1 MENCTHITP
10 ITQDITRIRVPFFDI
25 FTTVFLVKTEKGN
38 LLFDTATYDTD
49 ITEIIFPALRSIGV
63 SPDSLT
69 HIFISHPHRDH
80 AGGIPAIL
88 AALPHVTVVA
98 GSEAL
103 REEYPDMHLQVA
115 KEGDTLLDCLMTVSL
130 PGHTPDAI
138 ALYDTRTKTLLSG
151 DCLQLCGIYGSGDWG
166 ANITFPTAH
175 LAALDRLAL
184 MDIAVI
190 HPAHNYH
197 PEGDVYTGK
206 EGISRAIS
214 ACREPLFLIRDMI
227 KENPALTDEELTAKY
242 NQKGL
247 PTLGARVV
255 TAVRRELL

>member
-1 MENCTHITP
+1 MKHITP
-10 ITQDITRIRVPFFDI
+10 ITEHITRIRVPFFDI

-49 ITEIIFPALRSIGV
+49 ITAIIFPALRSIGV

-69 HIFISHPHRDH
+69 HIFISHPHGDH

-103 REEYPDMHLQVA
+103 REKHPDMLLQVA

-151 DCLQLCGIYGSGDWG
+151 DCLQLAGVGKYIHGINNRELYRSSVR
-166 ANITFPTAH
+166 
-175 LAALDRLAL
+175 RLMN
-184 MDIAVI
+184 MDILRIVA
-190 HPAHNYH
+190 AHEYV
-197 PEGDVYTGK
+197 PLGSIAEG
-206 EGISRAIS
+206 
-214 ACREPLFLIRDMI
+214 
-227 KENPALTDEELTAKY
+227 
-242 NQKGL
+242 KG
-247 PTLGARVV
+247 
-255 TAVRRELL
+255 AVRDYLEACLSFSDGKLQ

>member
-1 MENCTHITP
+1 MQHITP
-10 ITQDITRIRVPFFDI
+10 ITEHIIRIRVPFFDI

-49 ITEIIFPALRSIGV
+49 ITEIIFPALEAIGI

-69 HIFISHPHRDH
+69 HIFISHPHGDH

-88 AALPHVTVVA
+88 ATLPDVTVVA
-98 GSEAL
+98 GSQAL
-103 REEYPDMHLQVA
+103 CEQHPDMHLQVT
-115 KEGDTLLDCLMTVSL
+115 KDGDTLLDHLVTVAL
-130 PGHTPDAI
+130 PGHTADAI
-138 ALYDTRTKTLLSG
+138 ALFDTRTKTLLSG
-151 DCLQLCGIYGSGDWG
+151 DCLQLYGIYGSGGWG
-166 ANITFPTAH
+166 ANITFPAKH

-184 MDIAVI
+184 MDISAI

-197 PEGDVYTGK
+197 PEGDTYIGK
-206 EGISRAIS
+206 EAIGRAIS

-247 PTLGARVV
+247 PTLGVRVV
-255 TAVRRELL
+255 TAVRLDLL